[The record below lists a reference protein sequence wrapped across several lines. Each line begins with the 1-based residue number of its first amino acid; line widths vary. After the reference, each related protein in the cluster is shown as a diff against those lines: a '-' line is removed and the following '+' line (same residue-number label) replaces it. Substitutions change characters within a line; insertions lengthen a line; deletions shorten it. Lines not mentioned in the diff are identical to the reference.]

1 MRAFKKHIKLIVP
14 MKEEELKY
22 YKQFAD
28 FLNKYEETNEKHVG
42 NTDKPVKLISGDSQ
56 SALKNKLDAM
66 S

>member
-1 MRAFKKHIKLIVP
+1 